1 MGYVSQQADLDILRS
16 GRLELY
22 SKLEVLDRSLK
33 IIDSFEAQLI
43 SDSFSIDSDSD
54 IRRTYKCELHVK
66 DNSWFIGREK
76 KIWMDKVVRPYVGFR
91 DSRSDKILWYLMGT
105 YCMSETSYTYSPT
118 SDTLSLSCLDLMCTL
133 NGTHGGHMEGE
144 TFKIEE
150 GNDVRKVLID
160 LLTQNH
166 ISKYVVCDIPQTIPY
181 DLEFNAN
188 VTCYEILKEILD
200 LYPSYEMFFDIYGIF
215 TIQKIPTCEN
225 DPVVLDNPLFSQFVV
240 EENGLSTNFNDIYNH
255 IQVWGQ
261 SIDIKDFTTAST
273 YANNIYSATIS
284 SITKLE
290 NFKKYGVYI
299 SNSNEAGSKL
309 NLNGLGAKNI
319 MIDEKK
325 PITKDYLTS
334 PGDYAFKY
342 RKSTDDFLLLGQYQ
356 VFGEAYD
363 TNPQSPFTIEN
374 LGYELLYVCEGSD
387 YEKIYTSDLAEQRAR
402 YEIYNHTNLQQ
413 NLELTMLTVPW
424 LDVNQKVEYHSKNT
438 DSVNPYIIKS
448 ISGSTSD
455 ATMQVSLVRFYPE
468 YAEI

>member
-1 MGYVSQQADLDILRS
+1 MGFVCQQEDLDILRS
-16 GRLELY
+16 CRLELY
-22 SKLEVLDRSLK
+22 SKLEVLDRNLK

-54 IRRTYKCELHVK
+54 IRRTYKCDLHVK

-76 KIWMDKVVRPYVGFR
+76 KIWLDKAIRPYVGFL
-91 DSRSDKILWYLMGT
+91 DTRSGNIFWYLMGT
-105 YCMSETSYTYSPT
+105 YCMSETSYTYNNT
-118 SDTLSLSCLDLMCTL
+118 SNTLSLSCSDFMCTL
-133 NGTHGGHMEGE
+133 NGTNGGHMEGE
-144 TFKIEE
+144 FFKIEE
-150 GNDVRKVLID
+150 GAEVRKVLID

-166 ISKYVVCDIPQTIPY
+166 ISKYIVCDIPQTIPY

-188 VTCYEILKEILD
+188 VTCYEMLKEILD
-200 LYPSYEMFFDIYGIF
+200 LYPEYEMFFDIYGIF

-225 DPVVLDNPLFSQFVV
+225 DPVVLDHPVFSQFVI
-240 EENGLSTNFNDIYNH
+240 EENGLSTSFSDIYNH

-261 SIDIKDFTTAST
+261 SIDIKDFTSTST
-273 YANNIYSATIS
+273 YANNIYSATVS

-299 SNSNEAGSKL
+299 SEANSAGSKL

-319 MIDEKK
+319 MIDEEKN
-325 PITKDYLTS
+325 ITENYFSS

-342 RKSTDDFLLLGQYQ
+342 RKSSDDFLLLGQYQ

-363 TNPQSPFTIEN
+363 TNPQSPFTIDN

-387 YEKIYTSDLAEQRAR
+387 YDKIYTDDLAVQRAR
-402 YEIYNHTNLQQ
+402 YEVYKHTNLQQ
-413 NLELTMLTVPW
+413 TLDLTLLMIPW
-424 LDVNQKVEYHSKNT
+424 LDVNQKIEYQSKNT
-438 DSVNPYIIKS
+438 DSVNPYIIKN

-455 ATMQVSLVRFYPE
+455 ATMQISLVRFYPE
-468 YAEI
+468 YTDI